1 MLSYGTN
8 IWITTFCWQIWWKYV
23 WLISRHWPLSI
34 LPEIQQKSR
43 GFLMFS
49 RVTSMKW
56 IKSHL
61 ILNYISGLQIIFQN
75 LSDIMSGRN
84 NIPLDI
90 YKNLLGIN
98 FYIFLKTLINI
109 NYCWETFLHSFIRA
123 KFTSSLLI
131 NISTLV
137 NKSRI
142 YIICYQPKLVLPLIH
157 SLSRPFSLSLC
168 STQQQQSKHFKLKVC
183 NTTSIIS

>member
-23 WLISRHWPLSI
+23 WLISWHWPLSI
-34 LPEIQQKSR
+34 LPEIQQQSR

-98 FYIFLKTLINI
+98 FYIYIFKNF
-109 NYCWETFLHSFIRA
+109 NKHQ
-123 KFTSSLLI
+123 LLLR
-131 NISTLV
+131 NIS
-137 NKSRI
+137 
-142 YIICYQPKLVLPLIH
+142 PLIYK
-157 SLSRPFSLSLC
+157 SQIYVFVIN
-168 STQQQQSKHFKLKVC
+168 KHFY
-183 NTTSIIS
+183 TR

>member
-98 FYIFLKTLINI
+98 FYIYIFKNF
-109 NYCWETFLHSFIRA
+109 NKHQ
-123 KFTSSLLI
+123 LLLR
-131 NISTLV
+131 NIS
-137 NKSRI
+137 
-142 YIICYQPKLVLPLIH
+142 PLIYK
-157 SLSRPFSLSLC
+157 SQIYVFVIN
-168 STQQQQSKHFKLKVC
+168 KHFY
-183 NTTSIIS
+183 TR

>member
-34 LPEIQQKSR
+34 LPEIQQKSW

-98 FYIFLKTLINI
+98 FYIYIFKNF
-109 NYCWETFLHSFIRA
+109 NKHQ
-123 KFTSSLLI
+123 LLLR
-131 NISTLV
+131 NIS
-137 NKSRI
+137 
-142 YIICYQPKLVLPLIH
+142 PLIYK
-157 SLSRPFSLSLC
+157 SQIYVFVIN
-168 STQQQQSKHFKLKVC
+168 KHFY
-183 NTTSIIS
+183 TR